1 MLRHSGN
8 TKLHLHHEPMYVGL
22 PVMYDKGPFI
32 AEYLS
37 LLKQTIDFA
46 LNQYSRVLA
55 FRIDLSFPAGLDL
68 REYPDTNRVLSRF
81 LESFKA
87 KVEHNR
93 AKAALRNPYAFD
105 SKVRYVWAREFG
117 EGGRPHYHLLFLL
130 NLDAFYTVGRL
141 ESENPNMISRL
152 QEAWA
157 SALSLPLQTAA
168 PQVHIS
174 ENGTYRLQQGDFS
187 ELGRLFHRAS
197 YLCKTSTKLYGDRC
211 HGFGSSRG

>member
-8 TKLHLHHEPMYVGL
+8 TKLHLHYDPMYEGL
-22 PVMYDKGPFI
+22 TVMYDKGPFI
-32 AEYLS
+32 REYLGV
-37 LLKQTIDFA
+37 LKQTINLA
-46 LNQYSRVLA
+46 LDQYSRVLA
-55 FRIDLSFPAGLDL
+55 FRVDLSFPVILDL
-68 REYPDTNRVLSRF
+68 KEYLDTNRVLSRF

-93 AKAALRNPYAFD
+93 SQAARRTPNAFD

-130 NLDAFYTVGRL
+130 NLDAFYTVGHL
-141 ESENPNMISRL
+141 GSENANMISRL

-157 SALSLPLQTAA
+157 GALGLPLGKAA
-168 PQVHIS
+168 PQVHIT
-174 ENGTYRLQQGDFS
+174 ENGTYRLRQGDLS
-187 ELGRLFHRAS
+187 GLDELFRRAS
-197 YLCKTSTKLYGDRC
+197 YLCKSSTKLYGDRC